1 VLPNN
6 DGLFASLAI
15 LAIGHDREMAAML
28 AMLGL
33 LLMATHLTL
42 GIALTASELFR
53 RNAAA

>member
-1 VLPNN
+1 MYRTDAMKSFSFPTIA
-6 DGLFASLAI
+6 DS
-15 LAIGHDREMAAML
+15 AAML